1 MPCNISCPEAFGAR
15 TGKLPP
21 SLTPHSC
28 LDVHTYPESF
38 VQSHTDSF
46 NKKQYSHL
54 IHDPLGCTHPKVTE
68 PLLPSRKSTLS
79 TRPCPRNSH
88 PGTISSY
95 LIIPNWNLYNPRTI
109 PSKVCAISSHLPKP
123 SQTIQSPI
131 KRDCTNPIQSN
142 PIKTFSRL
150 TVRGVRSSSRTRRS
164 RWTERRRTR
173 GAEGAT
179 MGTHPEHNMFH
190 AYIATTSCGAWCNTL
205 SKSSKAKMHIY
216 RSTCNLITTK
226 VTNMSQNMS

>member
-1 MPCNISCPEAFGAR
+1 MILSVARIPRLQNHFCRAASQPCQRDLVPA
-15 TGKLPP
+15 
-21 SLTPHSC
+21 TPI
-28 LDVHTYPESF
+28 LG
-38 VQSHTDSF
+38 QSH
-46 NKKQYSHL
+46 H
-54 IHDPLGCTHPKVTE
+54 
-68 PLLPSRKSTLS
+68 
-79 TRPCPRNSH
+79 
-88 PGTISSY
+88 ISSY
-95 LIIPNWNLYNPRTI
+95 QIGICTI
-109 PSKVCAISSHLPKP
+109 PGQSLRKFVQFHHIFQSQAKQSKA
-123 SQTIQSPI
+123 QSNGI
-131 KRDCTNPIQSN
+131 VQIQSN